1 MQITERELETI
12 RRRQEKLEN
21 SLAQTKVELKAMN
34 NRINKIEE
42 RISDLEDRQNGNCS
56 IKTADRNSN

>member
-42 RISDLEDRQNGNCS
+42 RISDLEDRLMAITQ
-56 IKTADRNSN
+56 

>member
-42 RISDLEDRQNGNCS
+42 RISDLEDRLNGNCS